1 MVLGRGPALLIFL
14 IRDLVTEDVLSRTH
28 SSCLIIMPKAMIFFF
43 FGFNGIFLAL
53 IIVK

>member
-14 IRDLVTEDVLSRTH
+14 IRDLVTEDVLSRTY

-43 FGFNGIFLAL
+43 GFNGIFLVL